1 MRVGRFCFTRGG
13 ELNTD
18 TKAKSD
24 TPAERGEYHVVALW
38 SDARLSQQLAWE
50 GLDMTSRRQSVDY
63 VRLSSMDQTF
73 ARQLDGSGVPG
84 RQGFDDKRR
93 IRCSP
98 TSPRRSRACG
108 RDSDTLRVVSLNRL
122 TRSFTGLQQLA
133 PGEGRSKSRLNE
145 ELATASDAHRRP
157 MAETNGF
164 GSNGRER

>member
-38 SDARLSQQLAWE
+38 SDARLSQQLA
-50 GLDMTSRRQSVDY
+50 
-63 VRLSSMDQTF
+63 
-73 ARQLDGSGVPG
+73 
-84 RQGFDDKRR
+84 
-93 IRCSP
+93 
-98 TSPRRSRACG
+98 RACG

-145 ELATASDAHRRP
+145 ELATACDAHRRP